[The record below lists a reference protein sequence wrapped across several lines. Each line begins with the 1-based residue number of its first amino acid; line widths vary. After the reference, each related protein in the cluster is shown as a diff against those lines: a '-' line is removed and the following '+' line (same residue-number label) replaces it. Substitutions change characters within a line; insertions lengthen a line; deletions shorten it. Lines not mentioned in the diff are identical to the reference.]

1 MEESVGAARARYCVP
16 SYSAG
21 ESRDL
26 ENLNYLFYTRG
37 LDQSCH
43 PPHPHQGTFG
53 NWKHF
58 CLSQLVK
65 GGEGGVVTGIYW

>member
-1 MEESVGAARARYCVP
+1 MEECVGAARARYCVP

-43 PPHPHQGTFG
+43 PPTPT
-53 NWKHF
+53 
-58 CLSQLVK
+58 K
-65 GGEGGVVTGIYW
+65 GMSTEGVHSVANYTPPPS